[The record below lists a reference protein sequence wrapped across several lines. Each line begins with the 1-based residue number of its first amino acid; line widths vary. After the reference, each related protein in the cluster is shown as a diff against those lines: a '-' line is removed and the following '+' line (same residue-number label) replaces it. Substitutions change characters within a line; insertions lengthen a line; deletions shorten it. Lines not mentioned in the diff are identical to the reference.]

1 MAEVTQVVAE
11 AIDSKKIIHNFCGFF
26 VIMKKKGRD
35 FMTQTIPKEYKP
47 ISAWGYF
54 GYQLLFGI
62 PIVGFI
68 FLLVFAL
75 GGTENINLKNYSR
88 SYFCAFLVGLIIF
101 VVTLA
106 IVGGVAAITGNIN

>member
-1 MAEVTQVVAE
+1 
-11 AIDSKKIIHNFCGFF
+11 
-26 VIMKKKGRD
+26 MKKKGRD

-75 GGTENINLKNYSR
+75 GGTENVNLKNFSR
-88 SYFCAFLVGLIIF
+88 SYFCAFLIGLIIF